1 MNSYILVPVV
11 LYTAWAIYSGYKYV
25 NGRYP
30 WLEQPE
36 IAHRICKYA
45 AITTIILTVLL
56 AVTLTSC
63 GEKDFICGWCTR
75 SVHEKPHEARILGQ
89 DVELCD
95 DCYKELKNYQTQ
107 LN

>member
-1 MNSYILVPVV
+1 M
-11 LYTAWAIYSGYKYV
+11 
-25 NGRYP
+25 
-30 WLEQPE
+30 EQ
-36 IAHRICKYA
+36 CKMKKKNVR
-45 AITTIILTVLL
+45 ITTIILTVLL

-89 DVELCD
+89 DVEFCD

-107 LN
+107 LNKINQEIKA

>member
-1 MNSYILVPVV
+1 M
-11 LYTAWAIYSGYKYV
+11 
-25 NGRYP
+25 
-30 WLEQPE
+30 EQ
-36 IAHRICKYA
+36 CKMKKKNA
-45 AITTIILTVLL
+45 RITTIILTVLL
-56 AVTLTSC
+56 AVILTSC
-63 GEKDFICGWCTR
+63 GEKDFVCGWCTR